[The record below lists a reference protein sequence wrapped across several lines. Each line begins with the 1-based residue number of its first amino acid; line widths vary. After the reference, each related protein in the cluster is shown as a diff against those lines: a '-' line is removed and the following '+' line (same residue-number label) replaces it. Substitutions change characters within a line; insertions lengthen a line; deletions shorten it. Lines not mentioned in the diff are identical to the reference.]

1 MKTCK
6 DIKDNLPLYLD
17 DSLSDADKKV
27 VEEHIKTC
35 PQCTKTITQLSKTE
49 TLANSLTEV
58 NPPPWLKYRIMARVR
73 EEAEKKSFVQKW
85 FYPLQVKIPVQIF
98 ATICIA
104 VLAVY
109 IYRAGEERTKEIV
122 PSYAPAPVTEVQKN
136 QLPEG
141 KLRLPAAPAPVM
153 EVQKSKLP
161 EEKLRSSADKAIQK
175 EEQLIEK
182 KEMRSV
188 SVPAAAADAAKDVKQ
203 QFDSDKKVD
212 RYESAPAA
220 ESVTLPAP
228 ALEKKKEVNTLGA
241 AMKAGSV
248 QQTQS
253 SMIKPKILLRVTDL
267 NTAAD
272 QVEKLLIKY
281 EAQNINRHTTQGKTI
296 LSAQLKNQR
305 IKDFMVRLKTIG
317 QIEEGNIPPDNTEEN
332 ITITIEIL
340 K

>member
-6 DIKDNLPLYLD
+6 DIKNSLPLYLD
-17 DSLSDADKKV
+17 DSLSDTDKKA

-35 PQCTKTITQLSKTE
+35 PQCTKTLSELSKTE
-49 TLANSLTEV
+49 TMVNSLSDV

-104 VLAVY
+104 VLVVY
-109 IYRAGEERTKEIV
+109 IYRSGEERMKEVV
-122 PSYAPAPVTEVQKN
+122 PSSV
-136 QLPEG
+136 
-141 KLRLPAAPAPVM
+141 PAPVM

-182 KEMRSV
+182 KEMRRESI
-188 SVPAAAADAAKDVKQ
+188 PAAAVDAAKDVKQ
-203 QFDSDKKVD
+203 QFDSDKKTD

-228 ALEKKKEVNTLGA
+228 ALEKKKEVDTLGA
-241 AMKAGSV
+241 AMKAGSASR
-248 QQTQS
+248 TQR
-253 SMIKPKILLRVTDL
+253 SMIKSKVLLRVADL

-272 QVEKLLIKY
+272 EVEKLLIKY
-281 EAQNINRHTTQGKTI
+281 EAQNISRHTTQGKTI
-296 LSAQLKNQR
+296 LSAQLKNQK

-332 ITITIEIL
+332 IPLTIEIL